1 MLNTIT
7 LSDLV
12 ANKEIIWQKE
22 QASLKDQIR
31 DSGIYNVE
39 DWEAGTGDTRE
50 YSEIDLEEYATV
62 KDESDDA
69 QQARIQQGYSK
80 TVSPVRFGK
89 DVNISWEL
97 RRRGKYREITRR
109 LTSLA
114 KMTSNRLDLDG
125 SHRITFGTATTY
137 TDLDGR
143 LINISTGD
151 ALALFQTA
159 HLLRGTSSTYRNR
172 LATNPRLSEGSLEQM
187 EQMKVENTM
196 NQFGQ
201 KMSLSFDV
209 LWTTDDPNTM
219 NTARKILQST
229 AEIAGPHEGVI
240 NVNRGKYRHV
250 VLPRVATLANG
261 NPDTTKRYYWGLAS
275 SMNSDGY
282 MVIEEEPNMTNP
294 SVGSNAEEFSTEDWF
309 FKGRGSWAFCWVGGR
324 SIGFSSGDG
333 TA

>member
-12 ANKEIIWQKE
+12 AIRESSGKRTSFFERP
-22 QASLKDQIR
+22 DQ

-89 DVNISWEL
+89 DVNISC
-97 RRRGKYREITRR
+97 RTSKTRKVSR
-109 LTSLA
+109 DYSTFNESCQ
-114 KMTSNRLDLDG
+114 NDQQRLDLDG

-209 LWTTDDPNTM
+209 LWTTDDQT
-219 NTARKILQST
+219 R
-229 AEIAGPHEGVI
+229 
-240 NVNRGKYRHV
+240 
-250 VLPRVATLANG
+250 
-261 NPDTTKRYYWGLAS
+261 
-275 SMNSDGY
+275 
-282 MVIEEEPNMTNP
+282 
-294 SVGSNAEEFSTEDWF
+294 
-309 FKGRGSWAFCWVGGR
+309 
-324 SIGFSSGDG
+324 
-333 TA
+333 